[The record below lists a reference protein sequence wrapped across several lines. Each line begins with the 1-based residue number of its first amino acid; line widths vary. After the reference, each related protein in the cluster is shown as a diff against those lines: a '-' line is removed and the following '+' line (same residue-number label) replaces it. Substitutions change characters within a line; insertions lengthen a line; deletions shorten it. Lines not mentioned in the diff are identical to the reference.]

1 MILGIAT
8 VVVLVLLAVALFPS
22 RKRGND
28 ARQPINTSTASQ
40 STERSAN
47 LRELQVQEEAEA
59 IATEYQRRADEAWLD
74 ELSVKA
80 ANLLKAPKTATRK
93 T

>member
-22 RKRGND
+22 KKRGGD
-28 ARQPINTSTASQ
+28 ATPSTNASTLFHPPAP
-40 STERSAN
+40 SSN
-47 LRELQVQEEAEA
+47 LREQQVQEEAEA
-59 IATEYQRRADEAWLD
+59 IATEYQRRADEAWLE

-80 ANLLKAPKTATRK
+80 SNLLKAPTKTARK
-93 T
+93 Q